1 MLSVAKIHS
10 QCKPPCAR
18 KRGGKGRYLFF
29 HPLHLAEKPKGSSI
43 SQFPL
48 PHPSLAERTESALS
62 NSEVYAGCSN
72 CTCLAITSWCA
83 AMHKSWDGVEQ
94 ILLRYTHHPWR
105 TQRWVTVKQFNA
117 KPETLPSCLLL
128 WQRRREYTRCF
139 YYHISFNKCITASD
153 SSVSIKNNTFDQMT
167 LKK

>member
-10 QCKPPCAR
+10 QCKPPCAG

-48 PHPSLAERTESALS
+48 PHPSIAERTESALS

-94 ILLRYTHHPWR
+94 ILLRYTHTILEGHRDESQWNNS
-105 TQRWVTVKQFNA
+105 TQNPRPCQAVS
-117 KPETLPSCLLL
+117 SCDRDEGNTPDASTITSVLTIALQPVIAPFLL
-128 WQRRREYTRCF
+128 
-139 YYHISFNKCITASD
+139 KITPL
-153 SSVSIKNNTFDQMT
+153 IKWH
-167 LKK
+167 